1 LMVIVMEENAG
12 AMEQLLLLLLF
23 LITIVVVVVASIH
36 IFLFAHAGYLA
47 YIFRV
52 ARRGWSTS
60 RGSIRLTKRK
70 RTEVEEE
77 AQARAGPETNVALDG
92 DDDAQVRRLPRGF
105 SLSSAVSSAQTAS
118 SGDYCTQLR
127 SCCGSR
133 HLHKDLQSFA
143 VSVEI
148 LRRISD
154 FVQSR
159 LPITILCSFFFC
171 FCGDVAKNFRSCGV
185 KKAYDLFLLRRL
197 LLLYVKVHKLGS
209 LCCIPGRQ
217 EDDKFCICRR
227 YCVGSLCL

>member
-1 LMVIVMEENAG
+1 MVIVMEENAG

-105 SLSSAVSSAQTAS
+105 SLFLLQYLQLKPRRLEIIARNCDLAAVADIFTKICNPSQFQWRFCEGFQILCSQ
-118 SGDYCTQLR
+118 DCLLR
-127 SCCGSR
+127 SCAPS
-133 HLHKDLQSFA
+133 S
-143 VSVEI
+143 SVFVEM

-154 FVQSR
+154 LV
-159 LPITILCSFFFC
+159 
-171 FCGDVAKNFRSCGV
+171 
-185 KKAYDLFLLRRL
+185 
-197 LLLYVKVHKLGS
+197 
-209 LCCIPGRQ
+209 
-217 EDDKFCICRR
+217 E
-227 YCVGSLCL
+227 

>member
-1 LMVIVMEENAG
+1 
-12 AMEQLLLLLLF
+12 MEQLLLLLLF

-36 IFLFAHAGYLA
+36 IFLFAHACYLA
-47 YIFRV
+47 YIFCV

-60 RGSIRLTKRK
+60 RGSIRFTKSK
-70 RTEVEEE
+70 RTEEEEEE
-77 AQARAGPETNVALDG
+77 AQAQACAGPETNVALDG
-92 DDDAQVRRLPRGF
+92 DDDAQVQIASRIL

-118 SGDYCTQLR
+118 SGDYCTQLP

-133 HLHKDLQSFA
+133 HLHKNLQSFA

-159 LPITILCSFFFC
+159 LPITILCLFFFG

-185 KKAYDLFLLRRL
+185 KKAYNLLLLRRL
-197 LLLYVKVHKLGS
+197 LPQYVKIHKLGS
-209 LCCIPGRQ
+209 LCCIPGCQ
-217 EDDKFCICRR
+217 EDDKFCICQR